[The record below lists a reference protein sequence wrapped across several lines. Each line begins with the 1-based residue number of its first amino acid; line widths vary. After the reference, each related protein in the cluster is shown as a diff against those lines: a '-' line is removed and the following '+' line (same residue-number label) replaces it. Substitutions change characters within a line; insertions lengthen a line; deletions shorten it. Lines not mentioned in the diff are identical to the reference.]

1 MLASQSSQKP
11 RALGLVRDPCFKI
24 QGGKQLRKKTPDAD
38 IWSPRAHVCMYTH
51 SHTYSIHTC
60 ACMLMHTQTHNYISK
75 TGEGAGE
82 HRVTVKTAKTT
93 LALSPLCDISTSQRC
108 PVPNTFSGQSLLCQL
123 TWGPRMLKCE
133 SPESGPEPEAES
145 SSSHTVSVCP
155 VLQRQTSHSL
165 LAASLALP
173 GISSR
178 VINITF
184 NCPCKDGLR
193 IQSLREPHSGRVP
206 LKTLA

>member
-1 MLASQSSQKP
+1 MRPWFFPIFIKGCPTCNVNTEKQGQEDPQGLLASQSSQKP

-93 LALSPLCDISTSQRC
+93 LALSPLCLTYLPPKGVQSQTPSRDKAC
-108 PVPNTFSGQSLLCQL
+108 SV
-123 TWGPRMLKCE
+123 
-133 SPESGPEPEAES
+133 
-145 SSSHTVSVCP
+145 SSHGDLGC
-155 VLQRQTSHSL
+155 
-165 LAASLALP
+165 
-173 GISSR
+173 
-178 VINITF
+178 
-184 NCPCKDGLR
+184 
-193 IQSLREPHSGRVP
+193 
-206 LKTLA
+206 